1 MNKSVKSSKKST
13 MQHKT
18 PLSCKELKELETL
31 RRQIFGSK
39 LDFSHQLIRCYLDS
53 SSGQDL
59 EKKIYTAIS

>member
-1 MNKSVKSSKKST
+1 
-13 MQHKT
+13 MQDKT
-18 PLSCKELKELETL
+18 PLSCKEFKELETL